1 MLNLLL
7 VVGLFIWLIV
17 AAILATTMGAMFAPD
32 KSKVTARSI
41 LSVLLLAPTM
51 IVVPLGFAAGIL
63 LAIIVFIVCV
73 TIYGVRIICDLI
85 KDGIPEMDDEGN
97 VIEKETTVSPPWI

>member
-73 TIYGVRIICDLI
+73 TIYGIRIICDLI
-85 KDGIPEMDDEGN
+85 KDGIPEMDDDGN
-97 VIEKETTVSPPWI
+97 LIEKETTVSPPWI

>member
-17 AAILATTMGAMFAPD
+17 AAILATTIGAMFAPD
-32 KSKVTARSI
+32 KSKITTRSI

-73 TIYGVRIICDLI
+73 TIYGIRIICDLI
-85 KDGIPEMDDEGN
+85 KDGIPEMDDKGN

>member
-1 MLNLLL
+1 MLNLLI

-17 AAILATTMGAMFAPD
+17 AAMLATMMGAIFAPD
-32 KSKVTARSI
+32 KNKITVRSI

-51 IVVPLGFAAGIL
+51 IVVPLGFVAGIL

-73 TIYGVRIICDLI
+73 TIYGVRIICELI
-85 KDGIPEMDDEGN
+85 KDGIPEMDDDGN
-97 VIEKETTVSPPWI
+97 VVEKETTLSPPWI

>member
-85 KDGIPEMDDEGN
+85 KDGIPEMDDDGN

>member
-1 MLNLLL
+1 ML
-7 VVGLFIWLIV
+7 
-17 AAILATTMGAMFAPD
+17 ASMMGAMFAPD

-73 TIYGVRIICDLI
+73 TIYGVRIICELI
-85 KDGIPEMDDEGN
+85 KDGIPEMDDDGN
-97 VIEKETTVSPPWI
+97 LVEKETTLSPPWI

>member
-73 TIYGVRIICDLI
+73 TIYGVRIICELI
-85 KDGIPEMDDEGN
+85 KDGIPEMDDDGN
-97 VIEKETTVSPPWI
+97 LIEKETTVSPPWI

>member
-1 MLNLLL
+1 ML
-7 VVGLFIWLIV
+7 
-17 AAILATTMGAMFAPD
+17 ASMMGAMFAPD
-32 KSKVTARSI
+32 KNKVAARSI

-73 TIYGVRIICDLI
+73 TIYGVRIICELI
-85 KDGIPEMDDEGN
+85 KDGIPEMDDDGN
-97 VIEKETTVSPPWI
+97 IIEKETTLSPPWI